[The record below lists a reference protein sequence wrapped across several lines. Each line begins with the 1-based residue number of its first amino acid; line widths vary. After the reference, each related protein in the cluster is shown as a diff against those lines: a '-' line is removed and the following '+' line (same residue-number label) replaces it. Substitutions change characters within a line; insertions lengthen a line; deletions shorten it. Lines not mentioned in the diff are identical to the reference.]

1 MIYDVI
7 IVGSGPAGITA
18 GIYAKRAGLSTIVL
32 EGSFIKGGQIVNTQE
47 IDNYPGLPGVGG
59 IELAEKMRLHL
70 EQQGVEI
77 KRGKVIKISQ
87 QDNLKMVHTKKT
99 DYCGKT
105 VVLASGT
112 TRRTLDVP
120 GEEEFL
126 GSGVSYCATCDGA
139 FFKEKTVAVI
149 GGGDVAIEDADI
161 LSGICKKVYVIHRRS
176 ELRAAKVLQDSLYK
190 KDNVELRF
198 VKGRLKFGD
207 GKNSAPFGSLV
218 VTQIGG
224 ELQVQ
229 WLKTENLISGECK
242 TLDVDGVFIAI
253 GSVPNTEY
261 LKDIIHLDSS
271 GYIVAGEDG
280 KTNIPGIFAAGDVR
294 TVVVFFIH
302 FFICLISIYHLVT
315 YSVFSSTYVFSHY
328 VVK

>member
-120 GEEEFL
+120 GEKEFL

-139 FFKEKTVAVI
+139 FFKGKTVAVI
-149 GGGDVAIEDADI
+149 GGGDVAVEDADI
-161 LSGICKKVYVIHRRS
+161 LSGICKKIYVIHRRA

-190 KDNVELRF
+190 KDNVEF
-198 VKGRLKFGD
+198 CWNQK
-207 GKNSAPFGSLV
+207 

-294 TVVVFFIH
+294 TKDLRQI
-302 FFICLISIYHLVT
+302 ITSAADGANCI
-315 YSVFSSTYVFSHY
+315 YSVESYLRGFC
-328 VVK
+328 

>member
-18 GIYAKRAGLSTIVL
+18 GIYAKRAGLSTLVL

-112 TRRTLDVP
+112 TRRMLDVP

-139 FFKEKTVAVI
+139 FFKGKTVAVI
-149 GGGDVAIEDADI
+149 GGGDVAVEDADI
-161 LSGICKKVYVIHRRS
+161 LSGICKKVYVIHRRT

-190 KDNVELRF
+190 KDNVEF
-198 VKGRLKFGD
+198 CWNQK
-207 GKNSAPFGSLV
+207 

-242 TLDVDGVFIAI
+242 TLDVDGIFIAI

-280 KTNIPGIFAAGDVR
+280 KTNIPGVFAAGDVR
-294 TVVVFFIH
+294 TKDLRQI
-302 FFICLISIYHLVT
+302 ITSAADGANCI
-315 YSVFSSTYVFSHY
+315 YSVESYLRGFC
-328 VVK
+328 

>member
-7 IVGSGPAGITA
+7 IVGAGPAGITA
-18 GIYAKRAGLSTIVL
+18 GIYAKRAGLSTLVL

-112 TRRTLDVP
+112 TRRMLDVP

-139 FFKEKTVAVI
+139 FFKGKTVAVI
-149 GGGDVAIEDADI
+149 GGGDVAVEDADI
-161 LSGICKKVYVIHRRS
+161 LSGICKKVYVIHRRT

-190 KDNVELRF
+190 KDNVEF
-198 VKGRLKFGD
+198 CWNQK
-207 GKNSAPFGSLV
+207 

-242 TLDVDGVFIAI
+242 TLDVDGIFIAI

-294 TVVVFFIH
+294 TKDLRQI
-302 FFICLISIYHLVT
+302 ITSAADGANCI
-315 YSVFSSTYVFSHY
+315 YSVESYLRGFC
-328 VVK
+328 

>member
-161 LSGICKKVYVIHRRS
+161 LSGICKKVYVIHRRA

-190 KDNVELRF
+190 KDNVEF
-198 VKGRLKFGD
+198 CWNQK
-207 GKNSAPFGSLV
+207 

-294 TVVVFFIH
+294 TKDLRQI
-302 FFICLISIYHLVT
+302 ITSAADGANCI
-315 YSVFSSTYVFSHY
+315 YSVESYLRGFC
-328 VVK
+328 